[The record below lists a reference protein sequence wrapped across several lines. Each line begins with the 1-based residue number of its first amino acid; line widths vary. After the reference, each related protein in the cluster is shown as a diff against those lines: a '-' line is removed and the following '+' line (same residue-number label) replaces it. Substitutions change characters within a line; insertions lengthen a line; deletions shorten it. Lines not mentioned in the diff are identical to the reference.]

1 MRILRV
7 GQGKAL
13 ALGAGQQQKRAHPG
27 RLADADGLHLVLDE
41 LHGVVDGQARGDG
54 AAGRVDVK
62 MHVLLRVFAGEKEHL
77 RHDQVGHLVVD
88 GRAQKDNVV
97 AQQTGVDVV
106 GALAPA
112 RLLNHHGN
120 QCH

>member
-1 MRILRV
+1 
-7 GQGKAL
+7 
-13 ALGAGQQQKRAHPG
+13 
-27 RLADADGLHLVLDE
+27 
-41 LHGVVDGQARGDG
+41 
-54 AAGRVDVK
+54 
-62 MHVLLRVFAGEKEHL
+62 MHVLLRVLAGEEEQL
-77 RHDQVGHLVVD
+77 RHDEVGDLVVD
-88 GRAQKDNVV
+88 GRAQKDDIV